1 MRPRLLVDVDEVLAD
16 FQTPA
21 FAVIHKI
28 TGRSYKPDDFLVWDI
43 FGVLSDEE
51 AQAVFDVMEQPGFC
65 SSLQPTPGAI
75 EAIEEL
81 REFAE
86 IYAVT
91 SPQHNRHWVYER
103 TEWLLEHFKLNKA
116 HIIHTA
122 AKYLVRGDAFLDD
135 KPEHVEHWAHENPDK
150 LAMLWHIPNTR
161 NLGQGLL
168 RVRSWS
174 EVINRVRSLPK
185 EPVYDNP

>member
-1 MRPRLLVDVDEVLAD
+1 MKPRFLVDCDEVLAD

-21 FAVIHKI
+21 FEVIRNLI
-28 TGRSYKPDDFLVWDI
+28 GRSYKPEDFQVWDI
-43 FGVLSDEE
+43 FNGLSDGELI
-51 AQAVFDVMEQPGFC
+51 AVGDAIERPGFC
-65 SSLQPTPGAI
+65 TSLQPTPGAI
-75 EAIEEL
+75 EAIREI

-86 IYAVT
+86 VYVVT

-103 TEWLLEHFKLNKA
+103 TEWLMKHFKFKKT

-122 AKYLVRGDAFLDD
+122 AKYMVRGHAFLDD
-135 KPEHVEHWAHENPDK
+135 KPEHVDHWAHENPEG

-168 RVRSWS
+168 RVKTWP
-174 EVINRVRSLPK
+174 EVIEKVRHLTK
-185 EPVYDNP
+185 ETT